1 MEIIKK
7 SQAIEMIVSH
17 IDDLTREDLLEIVK
31 AGRKI
36 SLERYPNNIL
46 AVQLQNLTGIPCRVI
61 NDNQIP
67 ES

>member
-7 SQAIEMIVSH
+7 SQAIEMIVNH
-17 IDDLTREDLLEIVK
+17 IDDLTRDELLEIVK
-31 AGRKI
+31 AGHKDALQ
-36 SLERYPNNIL
+36 SYSNDIL
-46 AVQLQNLTGIPCRVI
+46 AVQVESLTGIQHRVI